1 MLPTNDPT
9 CNLKSYKTIVLSGS
23 NTNGCITLG
32 AVQYLYM
39 KGSLDNL
46 VNFIGCSSGSI
57 ICAVL
62 SVGLSPLEG
71 LEYICNGDTFRSF
84 GKLDVNTFLAEG
96 KGLLSFEGIK
106 STLATIYKERLGYI
120 PTLEQLY
127 RQHNKNMIISTVN
140 FSKAKQVYLK
150 WETHPTLL
158 VTDAIQMSCSFPLIY
173 KPFEYEGDLYI
184 DGGVGDNFPIRLVKD
199 PEDGIGI
206 CVLEKPKADAKDDTE
221 VGILTTLKT
230 LHRVYL
236 THKNITVR
244 MYLEGNLEAN
254 KGTWIYLDKVDSSFF
269 DFTKTRF
276 KLAQMFILGY
286 DRMATEMTEKIP

>member
-1 MLPTNDPT
+1 MLP
-9 CNLKSYKTIVLSGS
+9 SFKTIVLSGS

-39 KGSLDNL
+39 KGSLTNL
-46 VNFIGCSSGSI
+46 VNLIGCSSGSI

-71 LEYICNGDTFRSF
+71 LEYICTGDTFKSF
-84 GKLDVNTFLAEG
+84 GKLDFSTFLTEG

-106 STLATIYKERLGYI
+106 SILETIYKETLGYV

-127 RQHNKNMIISTVN
+127 KQHNKNMIISTVN
-140 FSKAKQVYLK
+140 FSKAEQVYLR
-150 WETHPTLL
+150 WETHPELL
-158 VTDAIQMSCSFPLIY
+158 VTDAIQMSCSFPLVY

-184 DGGVGDNFPIRLVKD
+184 DGGVGDNFPMRLAIDLKQPDV
-199 PEDGIGI
+199 IGI
-206 CVLEKPKADAKDDTE
+206 CILEKPDTKCKDDTE
-221 VGILTTLKT
+221 VGILATLKT

-244 MYLEGNLEAN
+244 MYKEII
-254 KGTWIYLDKVDSSFF
+254 GTWIYLDKVDSSFF
-269 DFTKTRF
+269 NFTQTRLS
-276 KLAQMFILGY
+276 LAQMFILGY
-286 DRMATEMTEKIP
+286 DRMAAEMPGELS